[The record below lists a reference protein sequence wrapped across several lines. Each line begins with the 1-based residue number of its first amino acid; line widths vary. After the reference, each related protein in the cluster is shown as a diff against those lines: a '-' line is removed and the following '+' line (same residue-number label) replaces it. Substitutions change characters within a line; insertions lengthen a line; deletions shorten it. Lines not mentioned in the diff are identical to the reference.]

1 MVWRVLTKRVE
12 PRALRVMNGRGRVG
26 MKGRPGGRPG
36 RNIVVSRR
44 AASVRRARVC
54 GERVRRASGAQG
66 HAGER
71 ASERTSDRGGGY
83 LLMKEDFGWI
93 SRTWRAL
100 RRIGEVARCGVR
112 TTDQQVGCERR
123 VLTLG
128 ARGGRRSTRA
138 NYLDVDHTP
147 VQERLGWL
155 WLSRQTASHFSQLDW
170 SRAFRASFSEMS
182 KK

>member
-1 MVWRVLTKRVE
+1 
-12 PRALRVMNGRGRVG
+12 
-26 MKGRPGGRPG
+26 
-36 RNIVVSRR
+36 
-44 AASVRRARVC
+44 
-54 GERVRRASGAQG
+54 
-66 HAGER
+66 
-71 ASERTSDRGGGY
+71 
-83 LLMKEDFGWI
+83 MKEDFGWI

-170 SRAFRASFSEMS
+170 SRAFRASFSEQKVTLGH
-182 KK
+182 KKRIKSHSSNALRSAKTDQLEQLNSELPLKMLPS